1 MKVANMT
8 VEELRILIKQAVQEE
23 LKEIFGDP
31 DTGHM
36 LRPEIEE
43 RIRASLASTERIPFD
58 EVKKRLSLS

>member
-31 DTGHM
+31 DRGHM